1 MCLNPPVR
9 VPVIQRVRWCW
20 RAGSP
25 ASHSSLFFP
34 VLLALTPHTVTFLFP
49 ISTCYMHCFPSFLPL
64 PGTVLCKPSVF
75 LSRLILR
82 HRETQI
88 SPLSTHSRLVEVQLM
103 KLTLNLSNLSHFWN
117 PVTDSLSTMCLS
129 FLPKG
134 TSHRFLAVKEWQ
146 LLWNM
151 TVVLIAHSTATA
163 GRLKREHSVLWPRIL
178 MWRSKQ
184 VWMFPWGYPSQDLC
198 IIFSGGSRHWFG
210 GAWLGKRDATR
221 GKSGGE

>member
-34 VLLALTPHTVTFLFP
+34 FLLAPIPHTVTFLFP

-64 PGTVLCKPSVF
+64 PSTVLCKPSVF

-103 KLTLNLSNLSHFWN
+103 KLTLNLSNLSLD
-117 PVTDSLSTMCLS
+117 VA
-129 FLPKG
+129 FLKPC
-134 TSHRFLAVKEWQ
+134 HRFTVYYVSQFLAQGDLPQVLGSEGV
-146 LLWNM
+146 
-151 TVVLIAHSTATA
+151 TVVVKH
-163 GRLKREHSVLWPRIL
+163 
-178 MWRSKQ
+178 
-184 VWMFPWGYPSQDLC
+184 DCC
-198 IIFSGGSRHWFG
+198 IDCTQHRNSW
-210 GAWLGKRDATR
+210 
-221 GKSGGE
+221 